1 MPIYEYECE
10 NCHHIEEAWQKISDA
25 PLATCNQCQGKLHKI
40 VSQSSFHLKGS
51 GWYVTDYSRK
61 PSNKTDNKTDTKAD
75 TKKEDSAS
83 SESTKETKTAAKTSS
98 D

>member
-10 NCHHIEEAWQKISDA
+10 ACGERFERHQRMTDPPIEDCPACREREVRKLISA
-25 PLATCNQCQGKLHKI
+25 
-40 VSQSSFHLKGS
+40 SSFQLKGS

-61 PSNKTDNKTDTKAD
+61 GQSNKP
-75 TKKEDSAS
+75 EP
-83 SESTKETKTAAKTSS
+83 TAA